1 MALFDNFPYTNFHE
15 MNLDWILNE
24 IKKLQ
29 IAVSSIDVG
38 QNTDSSINGAINLK
52 SYLDANN
59 DDVGLALN
67 SAISKAEP
75 HSTIIIPLGE
85 YSTSEPINV
94 NKPMRITSP
103 YNGFVY
109 RESNPAFGIDDGRKC
124 IIKSEA
130 AIVFNITSP
139 GVEIDHL
146 GIACLGGNNCINI
159 NSANSLTGISRYI
172 NVHDIGAYS
181 VDGAGGDAITMYD
194 TILSTF
200 RNVYLWGFNNGF
212 RVLKG
217 KYNSTSISFDNTWV
231 QGYTNIG
238 YDIDTCYYST
248 FSSCAADSNRDGKT
262 AYKLSNC
269 KVITLDG
276 CGCEYT
282 QDEGLIID
290 SCENISVNIFMLS
303 TGQNADYAIKSTNSN
318 NITFNT
324 CYVDKTN
331 AVNAD
336 SPVSFVNC
344 NFNNYTLSDN
354 NVMLSKNSSMQ
365 YYSNYE
371 VAYSGGVQNLL
382 TRMSKNSGIANFIG
396 YVNVPSDVASFSFS
410 FPVDIIS
417 YEYGFA
423 IGPTPCFVERLA
435 SGVCNVMPLNG
446 SAITAG
452 KYIINIVSQVQ

>member
-1 MALFDNFPYTNFHE
+1 MGLFEQFPFTNFHE
-15 MNLDWILNE
+15 MNLDWIIDE

-29 IAVSSIDVG
+29 KEISTID
-38 QNTDSSINGAINLK
+38 TDGESLNGAINLQ
-52 SYLDANN
+52 SYLDANTN
-59 DDVGLALN
+59 DVGIALN

-75 HSTIIIPLGE
+75 HSTIIIPLGV
-85 YSTSEPINV
+85 YATSATVNI
-94 NKPMRITSP
+94 NKPIRITSP

-109 RESNPAFGIDDGRKC
+109 RESNPSFGIDDGRKC

-130 AIVFNITSP
+130 ASVFNITSP

-146 GIACLGGNNCINI
+146 GIACMGGNNCITI
-159 NSANSLTGISRYI
+159 NTANSLTGIARYI
-172 NVHDIGAYS
+172 NVHDVGAYS

-212 RVLKG
+212 LVKKG
-217 KYNSTSISFDNTWV
+217 KYNSTSITFDNTWV
-231 QGYTNIG
+231 QGYTNVG
-238 YDIDTCYYST
+238 YDIDTCYYTT
-248 FSSCAADSNRDGKT
+248 FSSCAADSDRNGKT

-269 KVITLDG
+269 KVITFDG

-282 QDEGLIID
+282 QNEGLIID

-303 TGQNADYAIKSTNSN
+303 AGQNAASAIKTTGCQ

-324 CYVDKTN
+324 CYVDKAN

-336 SPVSFVNC
+336 SPVTFINC
-344 NFNNYTLSDN
+344 NFNYYMLSGT
-354 NVMLSKNSSMQ
+354 NVAISKNSSMQ
-365 YYSNYE
+365 LYSDYEIAYSN
-371 VAYSGGVQNLL
+371 GVTNLL
-382 TRMSKNSGIANFIG
+382 TRMSKNSGIANYIG
-396 YVNVPSDVASFSFS
+396 YVNVPSDVSNFSFQ

-417 YEYGFA
+417 YEYGLA

-446 SAITAG
+446 STISPG